1 MSNHLEMRT
10 HSGLRSF
17 NFCTRDELSHARL
30 PEDLRSGSM
39 DAFGHLVSD
48 YKTLVF
54 QFFHRLS
61 MDNTFAEAS
70 AETVFVRAFRARK
83 ILRKSTDLTSWIF
96 RIACALAKRL
106 AAAGSASGG
115 VDGRPPIQRAMA
127 GLPEKKRI
135 TILLHRFAGLDPAQI
150 GSVLRVP
157 ERLACRLVRESYSDL
172 HEQLLLITANTRKVE
187 SL

>member
-1 MSNHLEMRT
+1 MSNHSEMQT
-10 HSGLRSF
+10 GSGLLSF
-17 NFCTRDELSHARL
+17 NFCTRDEFSHARL

-39 DAFGHLVSD
+39 DAFSHLVSD

-61 MDNTFAEAS
+61 VDNAFAEAS
-70 AETVFVRAFRARK
+70 AEMVFVRAFRARR

-96 RIACALAKRL
+96 RIACSLAKRL
-106 AAAGSASGG
+106 APAGSGNCG

-127 GLPEKKRI
+127 ALPEEKRI
-135 TILLHRFAGLDPAQI
+135 AILLHRFAGLDPVQI
-150 GSVLRVP
+150 GSVLRLP
-157 ERLACRLVRESYSDL
+157 ERLAWRVVRESYSAL
-172 HEQLLLITANTRKVE
+172 HEQLLLITANTTTVE